1 MKYIK
6 PLSLGSLTLPSNI
19 WYAPLAGCS
28 DYPFRMMS
36 ARYHPGLMFCEM
48 VKMDALIRSD
58 QNSFRLLDY
67 HASMRPIGAQL
78 CGSKVEYA
86 ATCARII
93 EDLGFD
99 TLDLNC
105 GCPVDKVTKDGSGS
119 AMLKTPWLIGD
130 ILAEMTNAIS
140 IPITVKV
147 RCGWDESSINAP
159 EITKIAELAGAKA
172 ITIHG
177 RTRVQGYKGCAIRSH
192 IAACKQAATTIKVI
206 GNGDVFCGPSGI
218 SFFEETGCDG
228 ILVARGTMG
237 QPWIAENIRREDRGE
252 APLEFSGLEYKSILM
267 QHLTHIIAYGN
278 DKKALLDLRR
288 VGCWYLKNGKGTKAV
303 REGIN
308 RAKSLQEAIDVIE
321 SYDWSSAA
329 FKMQTAPST

>member
-1 MKYIK
+1 
-6 PLSLGSLTLPSNI
+6 
-19 WYAPLAGCS
+19 
-28 DYPFRMMS
+28 MMS
-36 ARYHPGLMFCEM
+36 AQYHPGLMFCEM

-67 HASMRPIGAQL
+67 HKSMRPIGAQL
-78 CGSKVEYA
+78 CGSKLEYA
-86 ATCARII
+86 AACARII

-130 ILAEMTNAIS
+130 IIAEMANAIS
-140 IPITVKV
+140 IPVTVKI
-147 RCGWDESSINAP
+147 RCGWDDNTINAP
-159 EITKIAELAGAKA
+159 QITKIAELAGAQA

-177 RTRVQGYKGCAIRSH
+177 RTRVQGYKGLADRNH
-192 IAACKQAATTIKVI
+192 IKDCKDVATTIKVI
-206 GNGDVFCGPSGI
+206 GNGDVFSGPSGI
-218 SFFEETGCDG
+218 DFFEETGCDG

-237 QPWIAENIRREDRGE
+237 QPWIAEDIRRFDQGLP
-252 APLEFSGLEYKSILM
+252 PLEFSGQEYKNLLM
-267 QHLTHIIAYGN
+267 QHLHHIISYGN

-288 VGCWYLKNGKGTKAV
+288 VGCWYLKKGKGTKAL

-308 RAKSLQEAIDVIE
+308 KAKSLDSALDVIE
-321 SYDWSSAA
+321 SYDWTSAY
-329 FKMQTAPST
+329 FSIEQTVHA